1 MPWAARAVTY
11 CDLIRMTVLL
21 SAASATVLAVVTV
34 LAAGGRNDT
43 TTLVVAAAW
52 WPIAFA
58 LGAWFGRPTR
68 AADAVRGLL
77 AGARTATALPSDNP
91 GRAALSRLW
100 PVGVFAVASGVVGI
114 FFPGVAAVAAGYG
127 MAVAMAWRS
136 RERAVTAIEER
147 DGVRFY
153 VEPGSALEPV
163 RLVRSP
169 GLRRGRDPSGSPGLP
184 PAGR

>member
-1 MPWAARAVTY
+1 MPWMARAVTY

-21 SAASATVLAVVTV
+21 SAASATALAVVTV

-52 WPIAFA
+52 WPIALA
-58 LGAWFGRPTR
+58 LGAWFGRPAR

-127 MAVAMAWRS
+127 MAVAMSWRS
-136 RERAVTAIEER
+136 RESAVTAIEER